1 MISLRLCLKSKQ
13 QKLLGRLKLFQIK
26 KKTTQSVTR
35 TFFLSPY
42 ENVMKS
48 YLKLEN
54 SLRNGVK
61 RKVDVGTIELP
72 PHSNDRRFELMNGYH
87 LMRLLYKAGLV
98 DLDFAALHDS
108 LRNCVTWLHINI
120 ILKFHRTL
128 QITLR
133 TLQLL

>member
-1 MISLRLCLKSKQ
+1 
-13 QKLLGRLKLFQIK
+13 
-26 KKTTQSVTR
+26 
-35 TFFLSPY
+35 
-42 ENVMKS
+42 MKS

-87 LMRLLYKAGLV
+87 LMRLLYKADLV

-108 LRNCVTWLHINI
+108 LRN
-120 ILKFHRTL
+120 
-128 QITLR
+128 LR
-133 TLQLL
+133 NMAAYKHNFEISQDAA